1 MNLRDLLDSAAKRF
15 AERPALRFKRDGS
28 WRTRTFRELRE
39 RAQAVAEALWAEG
52 VRPGDRVALFQENTP
67 EWPETYFGI
76 VALGAAAVPMD
87 PRLREQEVAHIL
99 SHAGIERVLCGARP
113 AEVVA
118 AVEERVPSLRAIFTL
133 DGPPPPA
140 GRCARYAVFAP
151 SPVPAGAPAWSR
163 AEISDDT
170 PASLIYT
177 SGTTGRAKGVVLTH
191 RNFTSNAES
200 CLQAIQVRP
209 EDNFLLVLPLHHSFA
224 FTANLVVPLLAGAE
238 ISLVES
244 LKTVGDNMR
253 EVSPT
258 VLLAVPLLL
267 EKLYRRIEAALRK
280 KSLAR
285 ALLALG
291 LLGPIRRAVRA
302 KAGGRLRLI
311 VSGGAACD
319 PDLLRGLNRLGLPA
333 VEGYGLTE
341 AGPVVSLN
349 PQEAPRH
356 GTVGVPLP
364 GVEVRLLDPNAEG
377 VGELAVRG
385 PNVMAGYYNDPD
397 ATREV
402 VLEGGWL
409 ATGDLASVDA
419 DRYITIRG
427 RKKAIIVNREGK
439 NIYPE
444 EVEQQIAHSPFV
456 LESVV
461 LTYRDP
467 EEPTGERV
475 GAIVVP
481 DIETI
486 VARMGRRPSEE
497 EIERIV
503 REDLRRV
510 LSEIAEY
517 KRPRRIRIQF
527 QELEKTSTA
536 KVRRFAM
543 KLE

>member
-1 MNLRDLLDSAAKRF
+1 MNLRDLLDAAAERF
-15 AERPALRFKRDGS
+15 TDRPALRFKEEGV

-39 RAQAVAEALWAEG
+39 RAQGVAEALRAEG
-52 VRPGDRVALFQENTP
+52 VRPGDRVALFHENTP
-67 EWPETYFGI
+67 EWPETWFGI

-87 PRLREQEVAHIL
+87 PKLREQEVAHIL
-99 SHAGIERVLCGARP
+99 SHAGVERVLCGARP
-113 AEVVA
+113 AEIVA
-118 AVEERVPSLRAIFTL
+118 AVEDRVPSLRTVFTL
-133 DGPPPPA
+133 DGAPPTS
-140 GRCARYAVFAP
+140 GRRARFTAFAP
-151 SPVPAGAPAWSR
+151 APVPSRSPAWSR
-163 AEISDDT
+163 AEIPDDA

-191 RNFTSNAES
+191 RNFTANAES
-200 CLQAIQVRP
+200 CLQAIQVRAD
-209 EDNFLLVLPLHHSFA
+209 DNFLLVLPLHHSFA
-224 FTANLVVPLLAGAE
+224 FTANLIVPLLAGAE
-238 ISLVES
+238 ISFVES
-244 LKTVGDNMR
+244 LKTVGDNLR

-267 EKLYRRIEAALRK
+267 EKLHRRIQTALREK
-280 KSLAR
+280 PLAR
-285 ALLALG
+285 MLLALG
-291 LLGPIRRAVRA
+291 LVGPIRRAVRA

-319 PDLLRGLNRLGLPA
+319 PDLLRGLGRLGLPA

-349 PQEAPRH
+349 PQDAPRH
-356 GTVGVPLP
+356 GTVGLPLP
-364 GVEVRLLDPNAEG
+364 GVEVRLLDANTEG

-385 PNVMAGYYNDPD
+385 PNVMAGYYNDPE

-402 VLEGGWL
+402 VLDGGWL

-419 DRYITIRG
+419 DGYITIRG
-427 RKKAIIVNREGK
+427 RKKAVIVNREGK

-444 EVEQQIAHSPFV
+444 EVEQQIAHSPYV

-461 LTYRDP
+461 LPYRDP

-481 DIETI
+481 DVDTI
-486 VARMGRRPSEE
+486 TARLGRRPSDE

-503 REDLRRV
+503 RDDVRRV

-517 KRPRRIRIQF
+517 KRPRRIRVQF